1 MKLIKAKV
9 YIEQDASGTRYS
21 YPSVWL
27 DNKERIPAILYPQ
40 DSSDQGAD
48 EKGTFQF
55 VYPLVPDDLVFDFEK
70 EGFEVADSQDA
81 QAYSD
86 KHAPAR
92 EFIQDQTKVIS
103 ILAKVALDTP
113 LTQKEKDALNPLS
126 DEKGITMSKSFI
138 EIARDYGADNV

>member
-1 MKLIKAKV
+1 MKLIKAKIYV
-9 YIEQDASGTRYS
+9 EQDAGGTRYT
-21 YPSVWL
+21 YPAIWL

-40 DSSDQGAD
+40 DRSDQGTD

-55 VYPLVPDDLVFDFEK
+55 VYPVVPDDLVAAFEK

-92 EFIQDQTKVIS
+92 EVIEDQSKVIK

-113 LTQKEKDALNPLS
+113 LTQKEKEALDPLS
-126 DEKGITMSKSFI
+126 PEKGITMSKSFI